1 MSKEFDFVVRKWNA
15 WVPGFNNQEYRQ
27 NQQDNRHTFQ
37 TEKASLPAH
46 VPKALQRRLSPL
58 ARAVFNATDGC
69 VDDVTTPIVFSSAH
83 GEVNKSLEMLKD
95 MQRGEEVSPT
105 AFSLSVHNA
114 ISGLFSIAN
123 NNHQEITVLAPG
135 QDGIAMVF
143 LEALGILQERRN
155 NTDEVLIVLYDE
167 PLSDFYPSL
176 SIGLK
181 APTSCALA
189 IKIALSGKGLPL
201 QLQRSAEH
209 RHDSGE
215 HALQI
220 FAFLEFL
227 TSENTTLQ
235 LGNHRQSWIWHKQ

>member
-1 MSKEFDFVVRKWNA
+1 MLMSKKFDFVIRTWSA
-15 WVPGFNNQEYRQ
+15 WAPGFNNQGHRQ
-27 NQQDNRHTFQ
+27 NQQDMQ
-37 TEKASLPAH
+37 TEKAGLPAH

-58 ARAVFNATDGC
+58 ARAVFNATDLCIGN
-69 VDDVTTPIVFSSAH
+69 VATPIVLSSAH
-83 GEVNKSLEMLKD
+83 GEVNKSLEMLKA
-95 MQRGEEVSPT
+95 MQRGEEISPT

-114 ISGLFSIAN
+114 ISGLFSIAH

-135 QDGIAMVF
+135 QDGISMVF
-143 LEALGILQERRN
+143 LEALGILHERRN
-155 NTDEVLIVLYDE
+155 NTDDVLIVLYDE

-189 IKIALSGKGLPL
+189 IKIALSGQGLPL
-201 QLQRSAEH
+201 QLQRSPEH